1 MKVNLL
7 RPRRLRKNEAIRS
20 MVRENTVSIKD
31 FIYPIFVVPGRK
43 VKEEISSLPGCYHFS
58 VDEALK
64 EVERAAKV
72 GIPAVEIFGL
82 PEYKDDIG
90 SSAWDMTSPVQ
101 QAMKAIKK
109 EFPHMLIVGD
119 VCLCQYTNSGH
130 CGKLCG
136 QEVDNDPTLELLA
149 KTAVSQ
155 AEAGADIIAPSDM
168 MDGRIAAIREA
179 LDKEKYTNSGH
190 CGKLCGQEV
199 DNDPTLELLA
209 KTAVSQAEA
218 GADIIAPSDMMD
230 GRIAAI
236 REALDKEKYEN
247 TSIMSYAVK
256 YASAYYGPFRDA
268 ANSAPQF
275 GNRKGY
281 QMDPANSREA
291 MKEVELDLAEG
302 ADIIMVKPA
311 LAYLDIVHQ
320 VREKINRPVA
330 VYNVSGEYAM
340 VKAAAANGWI
350 DEKRIVME
358 SMMCM
363 KRAGAD
369 IIISYHA
376 IDVAKWLKEEENNV

>member
-7 RPRRLRKNEAIRS
+7 RPRRLRKNEALRS

-31 FIYPIFVVPGRK
+31 FIYPIFVVPGQK
-43 VKEEISSLPGCYHFS
+43 VKEEIPSLPGCYHFS

-64 EVERAAKV
+64 EVEKAAKV

-119 VCLCQYTNSGH
+119 VCLCQ
-130 CGKLCG
+130 
-136 QEVDNDPTLELLA
+136 
-149 KTAVSQ
+149 
-155 AEAGADIIAPSDM
+155 
-168 MDGRIAAIREA
+168 
-179 LDKEKYTNSGH
+179 YTNSGH

>member
-7 RPRRLRKNEAIRS
+7 RPRRLRKNEALRS

-31 FIYPIFVVPGRK
+31 FIYPIFVVPGQK

-64 EVERAAKV
+64 EVEKAAKV

-119 VCLCQYTNSGH
+119 VCLCQ
-130 CGKLCG
+130 
-136 QEVDNDPTLELLA
+136 
-149 KTAVSQ
+149 
-155 AEAGADIIAPSDM
+155 
-168 MDGRIAAIREA
+168 
-179 LDKEKYTNSGH
+179 YTNSGH

-311 LAYLDIVHQ
+311 LAYLDIVHE